1 MQAQSPSEIG
11 GRPCRARKAWT
22 WRTTSRPTVL
32 SLSIGH
38 RTHSKVRRS
47 GKPRSRLLGPSS
59 SLDRSETGNRVVD
72 LLLELGQGGLAHG
85 ADGPCYQ
92 WTRKVKG
99 KTVSVA
105 LSQEQYQAL
114 QQAIENWRDL
124 QKILQRMQALS
135 RQVVFATLPNPP
147 RRKRLSKK
155 VLGLF

>member
-1 MQAQSPSEIG
+1 MQPILSGIKTEYAQL
-11 GRPCRARKAWT
+11 RARLAKAGWISQGYAQD
-22 WRTTSRPTVL
+22 R
-32 SLSIGH
+32 
-38 RTHSKVRRS
+38 
-47 GKPRSRLLGPSS
+47 GP
-59 SLDRSETGNRVVD
+59 
-72 LLLELGQGGLAHG
+72 G
-85 ADGPCYQ
+85 AGGPCYQ

-147 RRKRLSKK
+147 RRKRLSKE